1 MRTPLSAGAELMTDP
16 NLQQFVT
23 VDIAGAGD
31 AVLLLRST
39 RRSLLVAGLGLNATF
54 LLQLRLSRSTPQT
67 VYISFTTKSKIISH
81 IYHERHHALRISAV
95 ALPFQLLCLCLLHQ
109 RRFAAPGDGGKAPAR
124 AAFEVYIT
132 AQRWRAIWQEKKKR
146 KENRANHLLWSRQP
160 LWARNKWLQQSE
172 LPKRLNGSW
181 LK

>member
-1 MRTPLSAGAELMTDP
+1 MCVCGGWGKRKGYLSVRTPLSAGAELMTDP

-31 AVLLLRST
+31 AVLLLCST
-39 RRSLLVAGLGLNATF
+39 RRSLLMAGLGLNATF

-109 RRFAAPGDGGKAPAR
+109 RRFAAPGDGGKAPAH

-132 AQRWRAIWQEKKKR
+132 AQRWRAI
-146 KENRANHLLWSRQP
+146 
-160 LWARNKWLQQSE
+160 
-172 LPKRLNGSW
+172 
-181 LK
+181 